1 MIGDSDVWARLDSLA
16 KPRRSLGKLEE
27 LAVRLAV
34 IQQTLA
40 PATRPRRVV
49 LFAGDH
55 GVVQSGVSA
64 WGSEVTAL
72 MVRTIGHG
80 RASST
85 ALAAAHECELRL
97 VDVGVAAP
105 LDILSQPDF
114 RNARIGPGTR
124 DLSREPAM
132 TVEEFEA
139 AWDLGV
145 SEARAAVTAGCQ
157 VLLAGEMGIGNTT
170 AAACLVTLL
179 AGLPPD
185 LATGRGAG
193 ADDAVLAIKRNI
205 VATASAKSK
214 ALAQTGVRE
223 AIASVAGYEIA
234 AMAGFFAEGA
244 NHPVVLLLDGYVA
257 TAAALIAAKLQ
268 AGVASRM
275 IASHLSAE
283 PGHGAAL
290 DALGLQP
297 LLDWNMRLGEGTG
310 ALVALP
316 LLDSAAALLRDVATL
331 EELGVPR
338 ED

>member
-34 IQQTLA
+34 IQQTLM
-40 PATRPRRVV
+40 PATRPRRLV

-72 MVRTIGHG
+72 MVRTIAHG

-105 LDILSQPDF
+105 LGDLSQPNF
-114 RNARIGPGTR
+114 RHARIGPGTH
-124 DLSREPAM
+124 DLSRGHAM
-132 TVEEFEA
+132 SVEEFEA
-139 AWDLGV
+139 AWELGV
-145 SEARAAVTAGCQ
+145 SEARAAIDAGCK

-179 AGLPPD
+179 AGLHPD

-193 ADDAVLAIKRNI
+193 ADDAVFAIKKNI
-205 VATASAKSK
+205 VAAASAKAK
-214 ALAQTGVRE
+214 VLAQTDVRE

-257 TAAALIAAKLQ
+257 TAAALIAARLQ
-268 AGVASRM
+268 SGVASRL

-283 PGHGAAL
+283 PGHNAAL

-316 LLDSAAALLRDVATL
+316 LLDSAVALLRDVATL